1 MGPGSG
7 QLRPCVR
14 DHRPDHRCA
23 GPRDRPRGIASI
35 TKTFTATAVLQLVD
49 QGRIGLDDHLSTYV
63 GGVDN
68 GDRITVRQLLDMTAG
83 VYDYTADDGFG
94 KRFYANPARPFG
106 PRQFFAILRRHKPAF
121 APGAAAMYS
130 DSNYHL
136 LGLILEKVTGR
147 TAERV
152 ITDQIITP
160 LGLRHTSFPTVTALP
175 RPFASGYF
183 GGLDGAAPLTDAT
196 SSNPGAGWTAG
207 GMVSTLGDLH
217 RWARVLATGTL
228 LSKQTQ
234 AARLTTVS
242 FHNPGPVRVGYGLGV
257 FELDHFLGHNGAIVG
272 YSSAMFYLP
281 SKDATIVVWGNNS
294 TNSTT
299 PTTTIIFDLA
309 RVLSRGRCSAGAYL
323 APLVPSSR
331 RSWPMSFCSA
341 LTCSRRPR
349 ISASSGP
356 SALRWRRR
364 RPAST
369 NSLVIAPAVT
379 VMKLMPT
386 SITATPVRRPSGVWG
401 TMSP

>member
-1 MGPGSG
+1 MWRSPARLAALGAVAMLIVGPAAGAAASPAGGAASAHVSARFSPRIQRELALVVRNNMTDGRLPGVAVGVWVPGRGSF
-7 QLRPCVR
+7 VR
-14 DHRPDHRCA
+14 AFGIADRTTGAPVRVTDHVR
-23 GPRDRPRGIASI
+23 IASI

-106 PRQFFAILRRHKPAF
+106 PRQFFAILRRHKPVF

-130 DSNYHL
+130 DSNYYL
-136 LGLILEKVTGR
+136 LGLILEKVTGQ

-160 LGLRHTSFPTVTALP
+160 LGLRHTSFPTLTALP

-183 GGLDGAAPLTDAT
+183 GGLDGTAPLTDAT
-196 SSNPGAGWTAG
+196 ASNPGAGWTAG

-299 PTTTIIFDLA
+299 PTTTIMFDLA
-309 RVLSRGRCSAGAYL
+309 RVLFPGQ
-323 APLVPSSR
+323 V
-331 RSWPMSFCSA
+331 
-341 LTCSRRPR
+341 
-349 ISASSGP
+349 
-356 SALRWRRR
+356 
-364 RPAST
+364 
-369 NSLVIAPAVT
+369 
-379 VMKLMPT
+379 
-386 SITATPVRRPSGVWG
+386 
-401 TMSP
+401 